1 MEGSRWKQMD
11 GKDGGKRLKERKL
24 FKCGKNSVVGAES
37 LCGSSPVKK
46 SDRGS
51 SLGQAEME
59 ADWGYG
65 LGQLRQRGQG
75 CQGDGVVF
83 VLEGGLLQGLHEV
96 GELLISFQD

>member
-1 MEGSRWKQMD
+1 
-11 GKDGGKRLKERKL
+11 
-24 FKCGKNSVVGAES
+24 
-37 LCGSSPVKK
+37 
-46 SDRGS
+46 
-51 SLGQAEME
+51 ME